1 MNLPGEQ
8 YQYPIRA
15 VAELTGVH
23 PVTLRAWERRYRLIE
38 PQRTAKGHRL
48 YSGADI
54 DRIRRALAL
63 LETGIPVSR
72 VRPLLDT
79 HPPTSTADAGDGW
92 QRYAERMRQAL
103 ESFDENA
110 LDSVYNDAL
119 SLYPL
124 DLVTRRL
131 IAPLLQQLGEIW
143 RQAPAGIAREHF
155 FTTYLRNKLGAR
167 LHHLNTRAVGARV
180 VAACPAGEHH
190 ELGLILFALTLAGHG
205 YRVVVLGADLPASQI
220 VEAARIAR
228 CSAVVLAATAEL
240 DERLLAAEVATIV
253 RGCEVAVMIGGEAS
267 VRHRKRLVASGA
279 VTLGTDFTAA
289 LERLDRSL
297 ADR

>member
-1 MNLPGEQ
+1 MNLPHG
-8 YQYPIRA
+8 QYPIRA

-48 YSGADI
+48 YSSADI
-54 DRIRRALAL
+54 DRIRRVLAL

-72 VRPLLDT
+72 VRPLLET
-79 HPPTSTADAGDGW
+79 HPSTSTTDAGDGW
-92 QRYAERMRQAL
+92 QRYAVRMQQAL
-103 ESFDENA
+103 DAFDENA
-110 LDSVYNDAL
+110 LDAVYNDAL
-119 SLYPL
+119 SLYPV

-131 IAPLLQQLGEIW
+131 VTPLLKRLGENW
-143 RQAPAGIAREHF
+143 REAPAGIAREHF

-167 LHHLNTRAVGARV
+167 LHHLNTRAVGARLL
-180 VAACPAGEHH
+180 AACPAGEHH

-205 YRVVVLGADLPASQI
+205 YRVVVLGADVPALQI

-240 DERLLAAEVATIV
+240 DEHQLTAEVATIV
-253 RGCEVAVMIGGEAS
+253 GGCEIAVMIGGEAS
-267 VRHRKRLVASGA
+267 VRYRERLSASGA